1 MKETGGE
8 NPESSDASDSGD
20 VGDTGDSGDAVEA
33 RSADGMQEADDETSA
48 REDVRADWAAEVANT
63 VGGDVAEAITP
74 IARNL
79 YENREHWKIQ
89 ADAALAKLERKFGK
103 KSEE

>member
-1 MKETGGE
+1 MRETGEVSG
-8 NPESSDASDSGD
+8 ASDEPEE
-20 VGDTGDSGDAVEA
+20 VRRPE
-33 RSADGMQEADDETSA
+33 GMQEADDEELEA
-48 REDVRADWAAEVANT
+48 REDVRADVAVEVVNT
-63 VGGDVAEAITP
+63 VGGEIAAAITP
-74 IARNL
+74 VARDL

>member
-1 MKETGGE
+1 MRETGEVSG
-8 NPESSDASDSGD
+8 ASDEPEE
-20 VGDTGDSGDAVEA
+20 VRRAE
-33 RSADGMQEADDETSA
+33 GMQEADDEELEA
-48 REDVRADWAAEVANT
+48 REDVRADVAVEVVNT
-63 VGGDVAEAITP
+63 VGGEIAAAITP
-74 IARNL
+74 VARDL

>member
-1 MKETGGE
+1 MRETGEVSG
-8 NPESSDASDSGD
+8 ASDEPEE
-20 VGDTGDSGDAVEA
+20 VRRAE
-33 RSADGMQEADDETSA
+33 GMQEADDEELEA
-48 REDVRADWAAEVANT
+48 REDVRADVAVEVANT
-63 VGGDVAEAITP
+63 VGGEIAAAITP
-74 IARNL
+74 VARDL